1 LPFISQAVEKT
12 VTKRISLP
20 YLLYLPPGFEQE
32 ADRKWPLVIFLHGAG
47 ERGSD
52 LALVTRQ
59 GMARLV
65 QQGRDFPFIMAAP
78 QCPPDCTWDRKLDE
92 LDCLLEE
99 IIQKYPVQTEQIYL
113 TGLSMGGYG
122 TWHWAARHPR
132 AFAALVPICGGAMPL
147 TGFPERA
154 AVLKEVPI
162 WAFHG
167 EDDQIVPVQRSAELV
182 QVLEDLD
189 APVRFTRYKGVGH
202 NAWNRAYAEPALF
215 DWLLAQKNTGFS
227 LEKRELCEQRD

>member
-1 LPFISQAVEKT
+1 MSWTAC
-12 VTKRISLP
+12 S
-20 YLLYLPPGFEQE
+20 
-32 ADRKWPLVIFLHGAG
+32 
-47 ERGSD
+47 
-52 LALVTRQ
+52 
-59 GMARLV
+59 
-65 QQGRDFPFIMAAP
+65 
-78 QCPPDCTWDRKLDE
+78 
-92 LDCLLEE
+92 EE

-167 EDDQIVPVQRSAELV
+167 EDDQIVPGAAFCR
-182 QVLEDLD
+182 
-189 APVRFTRYKGVGH
+189 
-202 NAWNRAYAEPALF
+202 
-215 DWLLAQKNTGFS
+215 TGSGAGGFGCTGAVY
-227 LEKRELCEQRD
+227 EV

>member
-1 LPFISQAVEKT
+1 M
-12 VTKRISLP
+12 
-20 YLLYLPPGFEQE
+20 YLPPGFEQE

-167 EDDQIVPVQRSAELV
+167 EDDQIVRCS
-182 QVLEDLD
+182 VLELFRCWRIWMHRCGLRGIKEW
-189 APVRFTRYKGVGH
+189 AITPGTGLMQSRRCLTGCWPKRTL
-202 NAWNRAYAEPALF
+202 AL
-215 DWLLAQKNTGFS
+215 A
-227 LEKRELCEQRD
+227 